1 MAGYSMSLA
10 LQTECCFRL
19 VLSAACG
26 LAIGYER
33 TSRLKEAGIRTHIIV
48 AIGAAL
54 MMQVSKYG
62 FFDLSG
68 ISELIKFDP
77 SRVAAQI
84 VSGIGFLGAGMIFI
98 RNRSITGLTTA
109 AGIWTTAG
117 IGMAIGAGLYVLGL
131 CCTGLV
137 LITQYWLHSSATL
150 CAPDI
155 CSMTVRINEG
165 SGNVQDV
172 IELLQ
177 QLNVQT
183 VELSMAHEKSGV
195 VKLEIRM
202 RLPKGMQ
209 RYELVEKLGQ
219 ISFIAEVSD

>member
-1 MAGYSMSLA
+1 MSLA
-10 LQTECCFRL
+10 FQAECCLRL

-48 AIGAAL
+48 AMGAAL

-62 FFDLSG
+62 FFDLAG
-68 ISELIKFDP
+68 ISELIKLDP

-117 IGMAIGAGLYVLGL
+117 IGMAIGAGLYLLGL

-137 LITQYWLHSSATL
+137 LITQYWLHSNATL

-155 CSMTVRINEG
+155 CCMTVRINEDK
-165 SGNVQDV
+165 GNVQDV
-172 IELLQ
+172 VRLLQ
-177 QLNVQT
+177 QLDVQT
-183 VELSMAHEKSGV
+183 VELSVAHKKSGV

-209 RYELVEKLGQ
+209 RYELIEKLEHTA
-219 ISFIAEVSD
+219 FVAEVSD